1 MERSSGGGF
10 WATISKFVEDA
21 GVACGSDQ
29 SNKSSTSIDFG
40 KIFENVTHISN
51 QSNKSSTTSISDF
64 EKFFE
69 NPNGAG
75 VSYPEG
81 DLEGFPGSSCHYRNC
96 WGEWHSQ
103 RLIAGRIDLLPE
115 EDKAR
120 FYLVLGCKAWE
131 RVFSPVLT
139 GLLTK
144 NSEGGL
150 SCSVL
155 VEEWQEPKPIY
166 DCVKHL
172 LDSHGRLDQ
181 GSGYYVISDFLRKLK
196 PVSFLEHTRSEILYL
211 DPPGSFDCE
220 ALERD
225 ALTLKVLT
233 AKLLIHGSKKPES
246 YAEQCA
252 AEADRL
258 AEELK
263 QDCHKRMENF
273 ATAQEGGAKPKRTI
287 QEELSYLKEI
297 DAWQTAVAKI
307 ARTQNSFPE
316 IDMNL
321 FPPLSDTS
329 FGFLMDSSL
338 IKKRMQLSVKV
349 ADYVSKT
356 ASHPL
361 NFS

>member
-1 MERSSGGGF
+1 MSE
-10 WATISKFVEDA
+10 E
-21 GVACGSDQ
+21 
-29 SNKSSTSIDFG
+29 
-40 KIFENVTHISN
+40 ENVEV
-51 QSNKSSTTSISDF
+51 SSSYEDECSKL
-64 EKFFE
+64 ESFFE
-69 NPNGAG
+69 DPNNTAD
-75 VSYPEG
+75 YPEA
-81 DLEGFPGSSCHYRNC
+81 DLDGFSWASARANRWDEWPSCK
-96 WGEWHSQ
+96 
-103 RLIAGRIDLLPE
+103 IVAGRIDLLPE

-120 FYLVLGCKAWE
+120 FWLVLGHEEWG
-131 RVFSPVLT
+131 RIFSPVLT

-166 DCVKHL
+166 DCLEHL
-172 LDSHGRLDQ
+172 LDKDGDLFQASER
-181 GSGYYVISDFLRKLK
+181 YVRNDYLRKLK
-196 PVSFLEHTRSEILYL
+196 PASFLEHARSEILYL

-233 AKLLIHGSKKPES
+233 AKLLIHRSIKPES
-246 YAEQCA
+246 YAKQCA
-252 AEADRL
+252 TEADRL

-273 ATAQEGGAKPKRTI
+273 ATAQDGGAKPKRTI

-297 DAWQTAVAKI
+297 DTWQTAVAKI
-307 ARTQNSFPE
+307 ARTQHSFPE

>member
-1 MERSSGGGF
+1 MSEEENVEVSSSHEDEFSKLESFFGDPNDADDYPEADLDGF
-10 WATISKFVEDA
+10 SWAR
-21 GVACGSDQ
+21 ACGSSWDEWP
-29 SNKSSTSIDFG
+29 SC
-40 KIFENVTHISN
+40 KIV
-51 QSNKSSTTSISDF
+51 
-64 EKFFE
+64 
-69 NPNGAG
+69 
-75 VSYPEG
+75 
-81 DLEGFPGSSCHYRNC
+81 
-96 WGEWHSQ
+96 
-103 RLIAGRIDLLPE
+103 AGRIDLLPE

-120 FYLVLGCKAWE
+120 FWLVLGHE
-131 RVFSPVLT
+131 ELVRIFSPVLT

-166 DCVKHL
+166 DCLEHL
-172 LDSHGRLDQ
+172 LDRDGDLLQNSDR
-181 GSGYYVISDFLRKLK
+181 YVRNDYLRKLK
-196 PVSFLEHTRSEILYL
+196 PASLLEHTRSEILYL

-252 AEADRL
+252 TEADKL

-297 DAWQTAVAKI
+297 DTWQTAVAKI
-307 ARTQNSFPE
+307 ARTQHSFPE

-349 ADYVSKT
+349 TDYVSKT

>member
-1 MERSSGGGF
+1 MSEEENVEVSSSHEDEFSKLESFFGDPNDTDDYPEADLDGF
-10 WATISKFVEDA
+10 SWAP
-21 GVACGSDQ
+21 ACGSSWDEWP
-29 SNKSSTSIDFG
+29 SC
-40 KIFENVTHISN
+40 KIV
-51 QSNKSSTTSISDF
+51 
-64 EKFFE
+64 
-69 NPNGAG
+69 
-75 VSYPEG
+75 
-81 DLEGFPGSSCHYRNC
+81 
-96 WGEWHSQ
+96 
-103 RLIAGRIDLLPE
+103 AGRIDILPE

-120 FYLVLGCKAWE
+120 FWLVLGHE
-131 RVFSPVLT
+131 FVRIFSLVLT

-172 LDSHGRLDQ
+172 LNEYGSLWQSGD
-181 GSGYYVISDFLRKLK
+181 GSGRYITSDYLRSLK
-196 PVSFLEHTRSEILYL
+196 PASLLEHTRSEILYL

-233 AKLLIHGSKKPES
+233 AKLLIHEGAKPKS
-246 YAEQCA
+246 YAEECA
-252 AEADRL
+252 AQADRL

-297 DAWQTAVAKI
+297 DTWQASVDKI
-307 ARTQNSFPE
+307 ARTRHNFPE
-316 IDMNL
+316 VDIDL

-329 FGFLMDSSL
+329 FGFLNDSSW
-338 IKKRMQLSVKV
+338 IKRRMQLKPKLE
-349 ADYVSKT
+349 DYAGST
-356 ASHPL
+356 SHPL
-361 NFS
+361 NF

>member
-1 MERSSGGGF
+1 MSE
-10 WATISKFVEDA
+10 E
-21 GVACGSDQ
+21 
-29 SNKSSTSIDFG
+29 
-40 KIFENVTHISN
+40 ENVEV
-51 QSNKSSTTSISDF
+51 SSSHEDEFSKLESFFGDPNDADDYPEADLDGFSWTTS
-64 EKFFE
+64 
-69 NPNGAG
+69 
-75 VSYPEG
+75 
-81 DLEGFPGSSCHYRNC
+81 SCTF
-96 WGEWHSQ
+96 WQEWPSHQ
-103 RLIAGRIDLLPE
+103 LLAGRIDILPE

-120 FYLVLGCKAWE
+120 FWLVLGHE
-131 RVFSPVLT
+131 FVRIFSLVLT

-172 LDSHGRLDQ
+172 LNEYGSLWQSGD
-181 GSGYYVISDFLRKLK
+181 GSGRYITSDYLRSLK
-196 PVSFLEHTRSEILYL
+196 PASLLEHTRSEILYL

-233 AKLLIHGSKKPES
+233 AKLLIHEGAKPKS
-246 YAEQCA
+246 YAEECA
-252 AEADRL
+252 AQADRL

-297 DAWQTAVAKI
+297 DTWQTAVAKI

-316 IDMNL
+316 INMNL

-338 IKKRMQLSVKV
+338 IKKRLMLNDRIM
-349 ADYVSKT
+349 DYVSKT

>member
-1 MERSSGGGF
+1 MSEEENVEVSSSHKDGF
-10 WATISKFVEDA
+10 SKLESFFEDPDS
-21 GVACGSDQ
+21 GSD
-29 SNKSSTSIDFG
+29 
-40 KIFENVTHISN
+40 
-51 QSNKSSTTSISDF
+51 
-64 EKFFE
+64 
-69 NPNGAG
+69 
-75 VSYPEG
+75 YPEA
-81 DLEGFPGSSCHYRNC
+81 DLDGFSWASARANRWDEWPSCK
-96 WGEWHSQ
+96 
-103 RLIAGRIDLLPE
+103 IVAGRIDLLPE

-120 FYLVLGCKAWE
+120 FWLVLGHRTSTSRGGFFSFVNALTLGIGAVDGKLGCGDDSK
-131 RVFSPVLT
+131 RIFSPVLT

-252 AEADRL
+252 TEADKL

-297 DAWQTAVAKI
+297 DTWQTAVAKI
-307 ARTQNSFPE
+307 ARTQHGFPE
-316 IDMNL
+316 IDVDL

-338 IKKRMQLSVKV
+338 IKKRVMLNDRIM
-349 ADYVSKT
+349 DYVSKK